1 MDIKSGLGH
10 LWAVIVRK
18 PWPRGIREKNLQKI
32 DSIQLEGGRKGP
44 HAFRSTKVNVSIY
57 K

>member
-18 PWPRGIREKNLQKI
+18 PWPSGIRQKNLQKI

-44 HAFRSTKVNVSIY
+44 RAFRSTKVNVSI
-57 K
+57 